1 MFCTFN
7 LSEDRIQLLK
17 VILGLGFTLR
27 HWGIVS
33 LLTQKR
39 FENVLKTL

>member
-1 MFCTFN
+1 MHFREVFRQSQCFYQDYEATP
-7 LSEDRIQLLK
+7 
-17 VILGLGFTLR
+17 
-27 HWGIVS
+27 

>member
-1 MFCTFN
+1 MY
-7 LSEDRIQLLK
+7 IQYIPSVVQGVVLAAEAY
-17 VILGLGFTLR
+17 T
-27 HWGIVS
+27 